1 MTIMTSMP
9 TDWLVARREELL
21 ARSKEYMNTGR
32 FKEFRQDCLRISK
45 ITSELNRRENK
56 RHSEWRNFV

>member
-1 MTIMTSMP
+1 MTLLTQMP
-9 TDWLVARREELL
+9 TEWLSERRDELL

-56 RHSEWRNFV
+56 KRTEWRNYV